1 MRFTRWRMMWVL
13 VLLVVGMSP
22 GLCIDI
28 SMYPNAYGV
37 VGESIKLKCSFTSSY
52 PISDIVAVDWTYRQ
66 PSGGPTVMILHF
78 LNKPYPSVVGP
89 FKDRISWEGDVK
101 RGDASISLTD
111 LRLTDNGTLSCI
123 VRNPPDVHGSVP
135 QTKLTVTKET
145 LYFKFSTVSLLS
157 ALVFIPSALVSLL
170 LLVRMRRSIS
180 RGRTKNLKWRK
191 KSPIEESQDCVYD
204 DNEST
209 PLQHTSSP
217 EQSPGCLMR
226 FCLRC
231 IDDSDEE

>member
-1 MRFTRWRMMWVL
+1 MWEGLEQAERVSC
-13 VLLVVGMSP
+13 VGSMP
-22 GLCIDI
+22 PVLCIDI
-28 SMYPNAYGV
+28 SMHPDAFGV
-37 VGESIKLKCSFTSSY
+37 VGKSIKLKCSFTSSY

-66 PSGGPTVMILHF
+66 LNGGSTVTILHF
-78 LNKPYPSVVGP
+78 QNKPYPILEGP
-89 FKDRISWEGDVK
+89 FKDRIIWEGDVR

-123 VRNPPDVHGSVP
+123 VWNPPDVHGNVP
-135 QTKLTVTKET
+135 QTKLTVTIEN
-145 LYFKFSTVSLLS
+145 LFFQFNTVILLS

-170 LLVRMRRSIS
+170 LLIRMRRSIN

-204 DNEST
+204 DNENT
-209 PLQHTSSP
+209 PLHPTLPQ
-217 EQSPGCLMR
+217 EQSPGCFMK

-231 IDDSDEE
+231 LDDSDED